1 MPELTDNESVQ
12 SKPSNR
18 IEMSKEANDL
28 RKKGE
33 FDKALAL
40 YRELSKDDADS
51 YAAAGLLHCLR
62 KLHLFDEALPL
73 CTNSVQNHI
82 AFDWYR
88 NEVIWTFIQGKLEK
102 LAESVPVEQVVSV
115 AGSILALEPKDNGTK
130 WRIVHRVI
138 KAAKARHRWD
148 VVSEWIETVNPDELS
163 TIPMKN
169 DRGRDGWCPQA
180 IWYHYRI
187 RSTIEVSDKEQS
199 LSLAERA
206 TGLFPQQG
214 KFFKRLEALA
224 NLRLARLVDAER
236 IYSNLCSTGRPDW
249 WILHEYAQVLREMGK
264 TELALRLMCKAAA
277 SHKRLE
283 SLVSLFS
290 DIGFLCNE
298 RQLKEEARNHLT
310 LCKYIR
316 EEKGWSISNSLNS
329 ALANLDNELS
339 NVAAPTDLVTALEAC
354 KKFWFRSV
362 GAVEESH
369 RPSLKNRGIRRM
381 LQGKLSMGQPDKS
394 FCFIS
399 SANRESY
406 FSLKGDLPK
415 GATNGAMLEFDA
427 IPSFDKKKNRES
439 WKAVN
444 IRTVLN

>member
-1 MPELTDNESVQ
+1 MPELTDNESVN
-12 SKPSNR
+12 SKPRNR
-18 IEMSKEANDL
+18 IEISKEANDL

-33 FDKALAL
+33 FDKALPL
-40 YRELSKDDADS
+40 YRELSKDVVDS

-73 CTNSVQNHI
+73 CTNSENNIV
-82 AFDWYR
+82 FDWYR
-88 NEVIWTFIQGKLEK
+88 NEVIWTLIQGKLER
-102 LAESVPVEQVVSV
+102 LDESVPVEHVASV
-115 AGSILALEPKDNGTK
+115 ARSILALKPENSGTK

-148 VVSEWIETVNPDELS
+148 VVSEWIEIVNPDELS
-163 TIPMKN
+163 TIPMKD

-187 RSTIEVSDKEQS
+187 RSMIDMSDKEQS
-199 LSLAERA
+199 VSLAERA
-206 TGLFPQQG
+206 TVLFPQQE
-214 KFFKRLEALA
+214 KFFKRLEALG

-236 IYSNLCSTGRPDW
+236 IYSNLCSSGRPDW

-264 TELALRLMCKAAA
+264 TELALQLMCKAAA
-277 SHKRLE
+277 SHRRLE

-298 RQLKEEARNHLT
+298 LQQKEEARNHLT

-316 EEKGWSISNSLNS
+316 EEKGWSIPNSLNS
-329 ALANLDNELS
+329 AIAKLDTELS
-339 NVAAPTDLVTALEAC
+339 NVAAPTDFATALETC

-362 GAVEESH
+362 GALEDSH

-381 LQGKLSMGQPDKS
+381 LQGKLNMGQPDKS

-406 FSLKGDLPK
+406 FCLKGDLPR
-415 GATNGAMLEFDA
+415 GVTNGAMLEFDA

-439 WKAVN
+439 WKAINV
-444 IRTVLN
+444 RTM